1 MEDTGK
7 IELEFCL
14 DKTSGEREDTED
26 TEDCCLLLTSRD
38 SEGLLRSVLESL
50 SRTDRQQSF
59 TLLKM
64 FV

>member
-26 TEDCCLLLTSRD
+26 CCLLLTSRE